1 MAIQMRR
8 GAYSDFDA
16 SKMLAGELAVV
27 LGGDPETEDGKA
39 LYVATGA
46 GVAERVA
53 FADEVV
59 NEPATT
65 TSAGLM
71 SANDK
76 AKLDGLAIN
85 YSVDSN
91 GDLTITLT

>member
-8 GAYSDFDA
+8 GAYTDFDA
-16 SKMLAGELAVV
+16 SRLLAGELAVV
-27 LGGDPETEDGKA
+27 VSGDPETDGGA
-39 LYVATGA
+39 LYVATVA
-46 GVAERVA
+46 GSAERVA

-71 SANDK
+71 SAADK
-76 AKLDGLAIN
+76 TKLDGLAIS
-85 YSVDSN
+85 YSVDGS
-91 GDLTITLT
+91 GDLSVTLT